1 MHLSSTINL
10 GQHFKKKLYTTNKTD
25 IISTNSFSR
34 HTKKIRKCLSTIV
47 LKRSTKMNKKEEK
60 SIYKSNDPHLV
71 YLIMTF
77 L

>member
-34 HTKKIRKCLSTIV
+34 HTKKNKEMSLLPLKFYNCAKTIH
-47 LKRSTKMNKKEEK
+47 KNE
-60 SIYKSNDPHLV
+60 
-71 YLIMTF
+71 
-77 L
+77 